1 MTANLTSAGATR
13 RRWLAGAA
21 GGAAVLLLPACAR
34 YGGTYSLEEAVR
46 RMLLLA
52 AENAFARLTA
62 PGGYWD
68 EQVARIGLGNLM
80 GTRGDVLSRILTS
93 PLFKQRLEERLA
105 GLAIEA
111 SFRAAPVVTDAVRV
125 VGLRNAI
132 DLVRGGPGA
141 ASAYLRQEVGT
152 ALVDAVVPEL
162 GEAIRVSRDP
172 LLGEAINALAG
183 VDVAAL
189 ADRVGREVDKAIWGE
204 TAREEAAIRAD
215 PRATRDP
222 AIIAVFGPA
231 RAI

>member
-1 MTANLTSAGATR
+1 M
-13 RRWLAGAA
+13 
-21 GGAAVLLLPACAR
+21 P
-34 YGGTYSLEEAVR
+34 
-46 RMLLLA
+46 
-52 AENAFARLTA
+52 
-62 PGGYWD
+62 
-68 EQVARIGLGNLM
+68 
-80 GTRGDVLSRILTS
+80 SRAS
-93 PLFKQRLEERLA
+93 PR
-105 GLAIEA
+105 
-111 SFRAAPVVTDAVRV
+111 P
-125 VGLRNAI
+125 
-132 DLVRGGPGA
+132 

-172 LLGEAINALAG
+172 LLGEVIHALAG

-204 TAREEAAIRAD
+204 IAREEAAIRAD